1 MSPAD
6 LPPAPLAARARL
18 RVALR
23 VPVVGLVI
31 LGGFPLV
38 LLGRLLLAGAP
49 RVRARFTA
57 GFFSGWARLVL
68 GLLRVRVETSGQ
80 PPRPPFL
87 LVANHLSYLDIPV
100 LASCLPCVFVSKAE
114 VRGWPLLG
122 PICTA
127 LGTIYIDRG
136 QRREIP
142 RVMAEIEAAF
152 DRGLGVIFFPEGT
165 SSRGETVAPFKPSL
179 LELPVRLG
187 RPVHHAT
194 LGYRTPPGEPP
205 ADETVCYWG
214 NVPFARHALG
224 ILGLRSVLA
233 SVHLDPEPITET
245 DRKLLAERLREAVLA
260 SFEPLALQQRAAED
274 QEGDAEVDDEPGDVD
289 QGGDEGGRGDGRV
302 EA

>member
-1 MSPAD
+1 MSTAD
-6 LPPAPLAARARL
+6 LPPTPLDARARL
-18 RVALR
+18 RAALR
-23 VPVVGLVI
+23 LPILGLVI

-38 LLGRLLLAGAP
+38 LLGRLLLLAAP
-49 RVRARFTA
+49 RARARFTA
-57 GFFSGWARLVL
+57 GFFRCWARLVL
-68 GLLRVRVETSGQ
+68 GFLRVRVETSGRA
-80 PPRPPFL
+80 PRPPFL

-127 LGTIYIDRG
+127 LGTLYIDRK

-142 RVMAEIEAAF
+142 RVMAEIDAAL
-152 DRGLGVIFFPEGT
+152 DRGLGVVFFPEGT

-205 ADETVCYWG
+205 AHETVCYWG

-233 SVHLDPEPITET
+233 TVHLDPEPIREA
-245 DRKLLAERLREAVLA
+245 DRKLLAERLRAAVLA
-260 SFEPLALQQRAAED
+260 SFEPVAPPAAPPA
-274 QEGDAEVDDEPGDVD
+274 EG
-289 QGGDEGGRGDGRV
+289 
-302 EA
+302 